1 MNNLQSIVESAVK
14 RKLTQKEADYIEWLL
29 KMDYETIEIF
39 SKLFED
45 AANS

>member
-1 MNNLQSIVESAVK
+1 MNNLQSIVERAVK
-14 RKLTQKEADYIEWLL
+14 RELTQKEVKYIEWLL
-29 KMDYETIEIF
+29 RMDYETIEIF